1 MAATDGRV
9 WRILP
14 LIVADQQVHLDYGLR
29 LLAGNEAPQPP
40 TLYWS
45 QANRTGLVLG
55 FSQKAA
61 QLNVEALHRLALPL
75 YQRQAGGT
83 AVLVGPDLL
92 ALDVFLPPGHPLIL
106 TDVVES
112 YRWLGESWVAAL
124 NRLGI
129 TTRLVP
135 PAEARAQQAL
145 LKQPATASREAVL
158 RRACYGSLS
167 PYEVVAPD
175 QRKVVGLTMI
185 RRRTGSLLQSGLLL
199 RWEVEL
205 LALVLGQTAE
215 EQTLL
220 RRELPRRAVGLETLA
235 GRAVSVAEVMA
246 AFEQAL
252 LARFFSPPTLQKH
265 PASPAET

>member
-1 MAATDGRV
+1 MADTDGLA

-14 LIVADQQVHLDYGLR
+14 LTVADQQVHLDYGQR
-29 LLAGNEAPQPP
+29 LLAAPVPPPP

-45 QANRTGLVLG
+45 QAQSTGLVLG
-55 FSQKAA
+55 FSQKAS
-61 QLNVEALHRLALPL
+61 QLNVEALRRLALPL

-112 YRWLGESWVAAL
+112 YRWLGETWVAAL
-124 NRLGI
+124 ARLGVP
-129 TTRLVP
+129 TRLVL

-145 LKQPATASREAVL
+145 LRQPATAPREAVL

-167 PYEVVAPD
+167 PYEVVTHD
-175 QRKVVGLTMI
+175 QRKVVGLTMV
-185 RRRTGSLLQSGLLL
+185 RRRTGSLLQAGLLL
-199 RWEVEL
+199 RWEVEP

-215 EQTLL
+215 EQALL
-220 RRELPRRAVGLETLA
+220 RSELPRRAVGLEALA
-235 GRAVSVAEVMA
+235 GRAITAAEVIA
-246 AFEQAL
+246 AFELAL
-252 LARFFSPPTLQKH
+252 LALSFPQPPAKYSS
-265 PASPAET
+265 SPAEA